1 MKEKSGRAHSK
12 RPSLEF
18 WFGGKST
25 VADLV
30 WSRFGDVKNYVEP
43 FAGSLAVLLAR
54 PVEHF
59 QGDSARI
66 ETVNDI
72 NAWLTN
78 FWRACQ
84 KQPDVTAYWADQPT
98 SELDL
103 HARGDALFYRGM
115 TGFDGKFR
123 TPEQFIEALRAE
135 EDWFDPKVAGWWVWG
150 QSNWIGD
157 NWGRKQCRAIPCL
170 NSKGINRQR
179 PHLHD
184 AGKGVAHQLPHLGTA
199 GQGISKQLGRK
210 LPHLG
215 TAGQGISKQLGR
227 KRPIMGYA
235 GHGVSKNLPEYQDEN
250 LGECARHLA
259 ALEEWFAALAD
270 RLRHV
275 RICCGDWTR
284 VVKDSVILHPGTPT
298 AIFLD
303 PPYSQKSGLD
313 TVYGENHDQDL
324 SAEVCKWALVNGDR
338 PELRICLAGYE
349 GEHTLPESWECVEWK
364 ATGGY
369 GNQGDNSRGQENSK
383 RERFWFSPHALK
395 PAEKEQV
402 LFEV

>member
-103 HARGDALFYRGM
+103 HARGDAMFYRGM

-135 EDWFDPKVAGWWVWG
+135 EEWFDPKMAGWWVWG
-150 QSNWIGD
+150 QSNSIGD
-157 NWGRKQCRAIPCL
+157 NWGCKQCRAIPCL
-170 NSKGINRQR
+170 SST
-179 PHLHD
+179 
-184 AGKGVAHQLPHLGTA
+184 GVA
-199 GQGISKQLGRK
+199 KQL
-210 LPHLG
+210 
-215 TAGQGISKQLGR
+215 
-227 KRPIMGYA
+227 MGYA
-235 GHGVSKNLPEYQDEN
+235 GHGVSKNLPEFQDEN

-259 ALEEWFAALAD
+259 VLEELFAALAD

-303 PPYSQKSGLD
+303 PPYSQRSGLY

-324 SAEVCKWALVNGDR
+324 SAEVCKWALANGDR
-338 PELRICLAGYE
+338 PELRIALCGYGE
-349 GEHTLPESWECVEWK
+349 GNGGKAEHTMPDSWQCVNWS

-369 GNQGDNSRGQENSK
+369 GNQGKGLGKENRH
-383 RERFWFSPHALK
+383 REVIYFSPHCLS
-395 PAEKEQV
+395 EV
-402 LFEV
+402 GLFEGVM